1 MASRTDSYSRM
12 EQDFKVILSI
22 QARLNSSRLPRK
34 FIAEIGNISM
44 LQHVLERCL
53 QARTAHTIVL
63 CTDSQELAD
72 QTPCLGVRALHTIAD
87 CSSGSDRIASVT
99 DQLIAVVNSEPERTI
114 IINVQGDQPFLDPAL
129 IDAIAAAFIAR
140 QPTPEVLTPIY
151 RLSAEKLHNPNV
163 VKVLLAADGR
173 GLYFSRSAL
182 PHVRDVDPAEWCAH
196 TSFWGHVGIYAYRA
210 DLLLRWPQ
218 LPSSPL
224 EQLEKLEQLRLIE
237 AGIRIDTLEVEG
249 DLFSVDTPEQLEQAR
264 AIAAMMPAG

>member
-1 MASRTDSYSRM
+1 MLSQANTNNPINQPFTVILAIPARM
-12 EQDFKVILSI
+12 E
-22 QARLNSSRLPRK
+22 SSRLPRK
-34 FIAEIGNISM
+34 LVAEIDGKPM
-44 LQHVLERCL
+44 LGHVLERCL
-53 QARTAHTIVL
+53 QATSAHATML

-72 QTPCLGVRALHTIAD
+72 QAAGFGVSSLLTSAD
-87 CSSGSDRIASVT
+87 CTSGSDRIASVA
-99 DQLIAVVNSEPERTI
+99 DQLLAAVNSAPERTI

-129 IDAIAAAFIAR
+129 IDAIAASFIAR

-182 PHVRDVDPAEWCAH
+182 PHVRDVDPAEWCSH

-210 DLLLRWPQ
+210 DVLLRWPQ
-218 LPSSPL
+218 LPISPL
-224 EQLEKLEQLRLIE
+224 EHLEKLEQLRLIE

-249 DLFSVDTPEQLEQAR
+249 DQFSVDTPEQLEQAR
-264 AIAAMMPAG
+264 AIAAGRSW